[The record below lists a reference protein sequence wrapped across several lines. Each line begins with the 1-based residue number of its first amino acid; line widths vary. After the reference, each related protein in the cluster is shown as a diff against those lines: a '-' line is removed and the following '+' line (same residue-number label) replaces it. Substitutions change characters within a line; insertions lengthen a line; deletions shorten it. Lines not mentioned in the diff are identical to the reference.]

1 MNKKLERFIT
11 AGIVAIGIV
20 AIMAMVMMNSY
31 INDLEDMVIELKH
44 EVMESNERVDEYKEM
59 LETNSDNDM
68 YRTEEGYISKE
79 YLEELEYNSMNN
91 EYIEEE

>member
-1 MNKKLERFIT
+1 MSKKLERFIT

-44 EVMESNERVDEYKEM
+44 EVMESNERVDAYKEM

-79 YLEELEYNSMNN
+79 YLEELEYNSMSN
-91 EYIEEE
+91 EYVEEE